1 MLLYGAVNA
10 RGNFVGTSLLRFLSR
25 SSLARTELEPFVLVV
40 VGNKVQFQ
48 KMNRALETGGVI
60 PLVDKVFE
68 FEQLKEAYEYLQSGK
83 QIGKVVVR
91 VSSD

>member
-1 MLLYGAVNA
+1 MD
-10 RGNFVGTSLLRFLSR
+10 
-25 SSLARTELEPFVLVV
+25 
-40 VGNKVQFQ
+40 
-48 KMNRALETGGVI
+48 RALEVGGVI

-68 FEQLKEAYEYLQSGK
+68 FEDLKAAYEYLQSGK

>member
-1 MLLYGAVNA
+1 MSV
-10 RGNFVGTSLLRFLSR
+10 RHHSR
-25 SSLARTELEPFVLVV
+25 SSPKTLQPELNPNRFVLVLA
-40 VGNKVQFQ
+40 GNKIQFE

>member
-1 MLLYGAVNA
+1 
-10 RGNFVGTSLLRFLSR
+10 
-25 SSLARTELEPFVLVV
+25 
-40 VGNKVQFQ
+40 
-48 KMNRALETGGVI
+48 MNRALETGGVM

-68 FEQLKEAYEYLQSGK
+68 FEQLKEAYGYLQSGK

>member
-10 RGNFVGTSLLRFLSR
+10 RGNFVGTSLLRLFFQ
-25 SSLARTELEPFVLVV
+25 SSPARTESEPSCS
-40 VGNKVQFQ
+40 GTCRHKVQFE

>member
-1 MLLYGAVNA
+1 LSVCRSSDSFSKALQPELSSY
-10 RGNFVGTSLLRFLSR
+10 RFLLDR
-25 SSLARTELEPFVLVV
+25 
-40 VGNKVQFQ
+40 VGNKVQFE